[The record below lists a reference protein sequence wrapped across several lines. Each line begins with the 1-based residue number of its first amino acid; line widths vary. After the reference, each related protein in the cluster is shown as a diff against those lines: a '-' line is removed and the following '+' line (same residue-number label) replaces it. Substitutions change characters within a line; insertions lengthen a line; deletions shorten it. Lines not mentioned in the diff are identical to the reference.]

1 MRFALEWSESIYN
14 PSRTDVATGAFHRKT
29 EKRTAALRCGRE
41 IALTEYYETLSANDG
56 TELKLLFAEPA
67 GEARGVLCLVHGLG
81 DHSGFFSHMIE
92 YFTAASFCAA
102 AIDLHGHGAS
112 GGVRG
117 HIENLETFY
126 DDIDL
131 LIARAKLRFPGL
143 PVFLYGHSLGGN
155 LVLND
160 ALRRRPG
167 IAAVIAAAPWL
178 ELAEKPLIRR
188 FRAYVFDLFAP
199 ERIFRSGIGAD
210 KLTHDPEVIARY
222 NGDRLAFGRVSAH
235 LFASAIRSGRWAV
248 RHADQFPL
256 PLLLMHGDADRLT
269 DIRTTERFYRR
280 VSRGDAAFKIWPGGY
295 HTLHN
300 ELNRR
305 EVYDCVLAFIEPY
318 AATAARRGGAGA

>member
-1 MRFALEWSESIYN
+1 MTGFA
-14 PSRTDVATGAFHRKT
+14 
-29 EKRTAALRCGRE
+29 
-41 IALTEYYETLSANDG
+41 ETLRANDG
-56 TELKLLFAEPA
+56 TELRLLFAEAA
-67 GEARGVLCLVHGLG
+67 GKARGVLCLVHGLG
-81 DHSGFFSHMIE
+81 DHSGFFSYMIE

-112 GGVRG
+112 GGARG
-117 HIENLETFY
+117 HIETLGTFY

-131 LIARAKLRFPGL
+131 LIAQAKLRFPGL

-160 ALRRRPG
+160 ALQRKPD

-178 ELAEKPLIRR
+178 ELAERPLSRR
-188 FRAYVFDLFAP
+188 LRAYALDLIAP
-199 ERIFRSGIGAD
+199 KRVFRSGIGAD
-210 KLTHDPEVIARY
+210 KLTHDPEVIERY

-235 LFASAIRSGRWAV
+235 LFASAIRAGRWAV
-248 RHADQFPL
+248 RHAVEFPL

-269 DIRTTERFYRR
+269 DIHTTQRFYRR
-280 VSRGDAAFKIWPGGY
+280 MKRGDAAFRIWPGGY

-305 EVYDCVLAFIEPY
+305 EVYDCMLAFIEPY
-318 AATAARRGGAGA
+318 AKGVRTV